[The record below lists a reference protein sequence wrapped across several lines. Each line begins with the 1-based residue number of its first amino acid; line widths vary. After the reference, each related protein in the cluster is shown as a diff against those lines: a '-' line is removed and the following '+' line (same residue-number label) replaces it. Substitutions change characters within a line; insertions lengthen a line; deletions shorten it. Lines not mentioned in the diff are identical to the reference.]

1 MSDLSAHRQT
11 LLVRVSGR
19 DQPGITAGILHVL
32 ADVEADIVDIEQ
44 VVLHDRLNLGLL
56 IRIDPDDSPL
66 KDLLLLGWERDI
78 DVDFEIV
85 NVGDAPSAPPRRFA
99 VTVLGSRLTPSALGA
114 VTDAI
119 VTGGGNIERI
129 TRLSTYPVTSFELI
143 VVGGDLDRLRNELLV
158 ASSDHGVDIAVQ
170 PEGLLRRAKRL
181 VVIDM
186 DSTLIQDEVIDLLAA
201 EAGAG
206 PRVATITTEAMAG
219 ETDFADAL
227 RSRVELLAGL
237 TEAQLDAV
245 WERVRLTPGAATFV
259 RTLKR
264 LGYTTAI
271 VSGGFT
277 YFADRLADRL
287 GIDHAYANALEIV
300 DGVVTGRV
308 LGDLLDGPGKARCL
322 IETAEAQGVSREQTV
337 AIGDG
342 ANDLEM
348 LSVAGLGIAFNAKPV
363 VEAAADTKL
372 RVPYLDA
379 ILFMLGIR
387 REEVE
392 AADRE
397 DG

>member
-1 MSDLSAHRQT
+1 MNDSSSPTQT

-19 DQPGITAGILHVL
+19 DRPGITAGILHVL
-32 ADVEADIVDIEQ
+32 DDADAEVVDIEQ
-44 VVLHDRLNLGLL
+44 VVLHDRLSLGLM
-56 IRIDPDDSPL
+56 IRINPDKSPL
-66 KDLLLLGWERDI
+66 KELLLLGWEREI

-85 NVGDAPSAPPRRFA
+85 EDAGTPSAPPRRFA
-99 VTVLGSRLTPSALGA
+99 VTVLGHELTPRALGA

-129 TRLSTYPVTSFELI
+129 TRLSTYPVTSFELV
-143 VVGGDLDRLRNELLV
+143 VVGGDLDRLRTELLV
-158 ASSDHGVDIAVQ
+158 ASSGHGVDVAVQ

-201 EAGAG
+201 EAGVG
-206 PRVATITTEAMAG
+206 PEVTAITTAAMSGGA
-219 ETDFADAL
+219 DFSEAL
-227 RSRVELLAGL
+227 RTRVSLLAGL
-237 TEAQLDAV
+237 TESQLDDV
-245 WERVRLTPGAATFV
+245 WDRLRLTPGASTFI

-264 LGYTTAI
+264 LGYTIAI

-277 YFADRLADRL
+277 YFTHRLATRL
-287 GIDHAYANALEIV
+287 GVDHAYANTLEVV

-308 LGDLLDGPGKARCL
+308 VGDILDGPAKAQRL
-322 IETAEAQGVSREQTV
+322 IATAEAQGVSIEQTV

-342 ANDLEM
+342 ANDLDM

-387 REEVE
+387 REDVE